1 MKKITLLVFFIVTI
15 ITLSN
20 ILKAWSAS
28 TQVVDVYG
36 MASDCSS
43 TYLKDAAGTLM
54 GPYTNAT
61 ASQRLQQAIQQRAAL
76 AEAISQQDA
85 KIAASEIALGGF
97 QTCYASL
104 PPAPP
109 VLTTN
114 VNWDAV
120 DALLVQGVNWSS
132 VQSNFSGINWQA
144 VNLSLGINWS
154 SINWNR
160 VNWASWPTAESQGQN
175 WKTFIQSS
183 QG

>member
-97 QTCYASL
+97 YY
-104 PPAPP
+104 
-109 VLTTN
+109 
-114 VNWDAV
+114 
-120 DALLVQGVNWSS
+120 
-132 VQSNFSGINWQA
+132 
-144 VNLSLGINWS
+144 
-154 SINWNR
+154 
-160 VNWASWPTAESQGQN
+160 
-175 WKTFIQSS
+175 
-183 QG
+183 